1 MSMLDRA
8 KKYVAKNNFASDHPL
23 LKLGVERDARDAY
36 FDGLV
41 FAALSDDE
49 KIEEPE
55 RDYLAKAAQSL
66 AIPED
71 EIDERLQNFIKS
83 DPLNCGMEAV
93 KSLPGK
99 DGEVA
104 KLFLCEFSRVWS
116 SHHQSVDDLCEWRK
130 QLSAWMHV
138 FYDEAF
144 FAKFDDVVAKVL
156 TDPTAVYALCDD
168 FDDDVIRY
176 LFSEIADV
184 ENIFIKKRE
193 EEERAVLPHP
203 LKNSLSVEQKEHYV
217 NAVRNAVDETSG
229 NSPTKV
235 QQKGLHHLAIS
246 LGVNGNDARAE
257 SISKITESSFESEKR
272 NMAFF
277 LYCDIARLFAMD
289 GHAEFSAIQNQ
300 KLDNVLDT
308 MKLLPED
315 ETEFLREYSTYLGN
329 GKESDTAVVVQ
340 KAQSRVRFPEGFIR
354 YFTPNMK
361 PIALPGG
368 DTEPGV
374 YQIVDGH
381 YRLENTLKVNSKT
394 RLVIKNAIVDFASEA
409 KIELWGS
416 NVAISE
422 SEFNGEK
429 TGREELIAIP
439 FFDLRDNCTVSRCS
453 FNGAKSR
460 AAFEAFLS
468 GNVHIDSCKFNE
480 LRGSDN
486 HPIVKSHHFVCRKS
500 QWANCVAS
508 NNYFETFQAEFVA
521 CDFMNCTMG
530 SFVKTWLDSYLKIT
544 ACLFEE
550 CVSNGRF
557 MDYNEFDDDR
567 SAKLENNCQLD
578 CQGVDSSF
586 STAIEQLREARAM
599 LEDGENENMS

>member
-1 MSMLDRA
+1 MSLLDRA
-8 KKYVAKNNFASDHPL
+8 KKYVAKNNFSGEHPL
-23 LKLGVERDARDAY
+23 LKMGVERDVRDAY

-49 KIEEPE
+49 KIEEAE

-71 EIDERLQNFIKS
+71 EIDEILQNFIKS

-217 NAVRNAVDETSG
+217 NAVRNAVDETSD

-289 GHAEFSAIQNQ
+289 GHAEFSAIQYQ

-329 GKESDTAVVVQ
+329 GKESDSAVVVQ

-394 RLVIKNAIVDFASEA
+394 RLVIKNAIIDFAPEA
-409 KIELWGS
+409 KIVLWGS

-486 HPIVKSHHFVCRKS
+486 HPIVKSHNFVCRKS

-530 SFVKTWLDSYLKIT
+530 SFVKTWLHSYLKIT

-557 MDYNEFDDDR
+557 RDYNEFDDDR
-567 SAKLENNCQLD
+567 SAKLENNCQLE